1 MKRIVLL
8 LFILASSSQ
17 LYSAE
22 TRYIRDEL
30 YVPLRSGQTTQH
42 RIVHKGLV
50 SGTPLTIIAVS
61 DDKLYSQVRTS
72 KGIEGW
78 IQTQYLSDSPAGRD
92 LLKVAERKL
101 ATLQE
106 KYDDLG
112 NEFNQLN
119 TEQRDAK
126 QQLST
131 LSSSSSETAK
141 ELDRVRSISANAIQL
156 NDDNQR
162 LLEENRMLKKEL
174 VMVNTDNQRLADNE
188 ENDAFLNGAL
198 AVLLGVMITLIVPRA
213 WPKKSTEWA

>member
-112 NEFNQLN
+112 NEFNQHN

>member
-106 KYDDLG
+106 KSI
-112 NEFNQLN
+112 N
-119 TEQRDAK
+119 
-126 QQLST
+126 ST
-131 LSSSSSETAK
+131 LNNEMPNNNCRPCRAAAVKPQKNWT
-141 ELDRVRSISANAIQL
+141 EL
-156 NDDNQR
+156 
-162 LLEENRMLKKEL
+162 E
-174 VMVNTDNQRLADNE
+174 
-188 ENDAFLNGAL
+188 AFLQ
-198 AVLLGVMITLIVPRA
+198 TLFN
-213 WPKKSTEWA
+213 